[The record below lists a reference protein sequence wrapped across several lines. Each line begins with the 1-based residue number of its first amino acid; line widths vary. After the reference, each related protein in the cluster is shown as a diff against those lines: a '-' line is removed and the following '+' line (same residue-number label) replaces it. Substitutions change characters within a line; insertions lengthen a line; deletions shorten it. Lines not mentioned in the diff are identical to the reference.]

1 MFLDFLDMLLYPS
14 LLFIVPFVA
23 VAIMLGVSDYM
34 DSKEDK
40 SKKIKLKQYGYKLA
54 QRWITTT

>member
-1 MFLDFLDMLLYPS
+1 MLSDFIDMLLYPS

-34 DSKEDK
+34 DSKEEK
-40 SKKIKLKQYGYKLA
+40 FKKQN
-54 QRWITTT
+54 

>member
-40 SKKIKLKQYGYKLA
+40 SKKIKLK
-54 QRWITTT
+54 

>member
-14 LLFIVPFVA
+14 LLFIIPFVA

-34 DSKEDK
+34 DSNEEN
-40 SKKIKLKQYGYKLA
+40 
-54 QRWITTT
+54 

>member
-1 MFLDFLDMLLYPS
+1 MLLDFLELSFYPL

-34 DSKEDK
+34 DSKEE
-40 SKKIKLKQYGYKLA
+40 KLKKTKL
-54 QRWITTT
+54 R

>member
-40 SKKIKLKQYGYKLA
+40 LKKQN
-54 QRWITTT
+54 

>member
-1 MFLDFLDMLLYPS
+1 MFFDFLEMSLYPL

-34 DSKEDK
+34 DSNEEN
-40 SKKIKLKQYGYKLA
+40 
-54 QRWITTT
+54 

>member
-1 MFLDFLDMLLYPS
+1 MFLDFLEMSLYPL

-34 DSKEDK
+34 DSNEEN
-40 SKKIKLKQYGYKLA
+40 
-54 QRWITTT
+54 

>member
-23 VAIMLGVSDYM
+23 VAIMLGISDYM
-34 DSKEDK
+34 DSKEE
-40 SKKIKLKQYGYKLA
+40 KLKKQD
-54 QRWITTT
+54 

>member
-34 DSKEDK
+34 DSKEG
-40 SKKIKLKQYGYKLA
+40 KLKKTKL
-54 QRWITTT
+54 